1 MIHYPGKDV
10 KGSLVRESLR
20 NVICVETNKSYFI
33 ILPLALSSRQFY
45 FFPQVSVKAFYFSLL
60 LIHALFP
67 PIGIG
72 RLTIDPPERPS
83 EMLPAIKSRL

>member
-1 MIHYPGKDV
+1 MPRV
-10 KGSLVRESLR
+10 PS
-20 NVICVETNKSYFI
+20 NVIFSKKCTNKSYFI

-45 FFPQVSVKAFYFSLL
+45 FFRKSVQKLSIFSLL